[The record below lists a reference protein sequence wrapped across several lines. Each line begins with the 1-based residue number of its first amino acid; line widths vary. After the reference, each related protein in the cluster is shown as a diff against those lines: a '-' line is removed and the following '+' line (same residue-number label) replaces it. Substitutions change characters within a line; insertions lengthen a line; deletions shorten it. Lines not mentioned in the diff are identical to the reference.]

1 MASYG
6 FSTFETFQTDN
17 DNDHDTTLKY
27 DQPEQSANAF
37 ISLDVR
43 QLQSISTRDY
53 TKLSKPFL
61 PNKMNPTPAPLPNP
75 SAFPLHKSIRQ
86 KLDTFYDTQKIP
98 HIIFHGASGTGKITL
113 VQEFIHKI
121 YGGDKHRIKANVM
134 TVNCS
139 HGKGIKFIREELKFF
154 AKTNIQTN
162 SGVLFKTIVLINA
175 HHLTIDA
182 QSALRRCIELFSYNT
197 RFFIILENK
206 HKLLKPILSRFC
218 EIYVPEYT
226 DEQNNIIN
234 LHEHSLKTKTTPEVL
249 IYNSISQQKPQI
261 RECIQLHLG
270 SILRD
275 VRGVLTST
283 TGKTSIHAF
292 TEIVDEFYYRGI
304 STLDIIDWINEPEN
318 KTAFSRIELSNIMMC
333 FYRIKPEFRCEKLL
347 MFYMIHF
354 IFCSQFKLPCV

>member
-1 MASYG
+1 MTSYG
-6 FSTFETFQTDN
+6 FSTFETFHNNTSDEN
-17 DNDHDTTLKY
+17 DTTLETP
-27 DQPEQSANAF
+27 QLANSF
-37 ISLDVR
+37 ITLD
-43 QLQSISTRDY
+43 
-53 TKLSKPFL
+53 KPFL
-61 PNKMNPTPAPLPNP
+61 SMVLGYQKSQPTPFFTKKENILPNP
-75 SAFPLHKSIRQ
+75 KTNTNTFPLHESIRQ
-86 KLDTFYDTQKIP
+86 KLDTFYETQKIP

-121 YGGDKHRIKANVM
+121 YGGDKHRIKTNVM

-226 DEQNNIIN
+226 DDQNNIIN
-234 LHEHSLKTKTTPEVL
+234 LHEHSLENTYGV
-249 IYNSISQQKPQI
+249 SSQKQRNQEYI
-261 RECIQLHLG
+261 HLRL
-270 SILRD
+270 SPLLRQD
-275 VRGVLTST
+275 VKKST
-283 TGKTSIHAF
+283 HTF
-292 TEIVDEFYYRGI
+292 TEMVDEFYYMGI
-304 STLDIIDWINEPEN
+304 STLDIIEWLNEPET
-318 KTAFSRIELSNIMMC
+318 KTAFTRIELSKIMMC
-333 FYRIKPEFRCEKLL
+333 FYRIKPEFRCEKML
-347 MFYMIHF
+347 MFYMLHF
-354 IFCSQFKLPCV
+354 MFCSNFELPCL